1 MSVRFAINEK
11 VLFRGKPHTILAE
24 PQNLEFVMLKDS
36 ETSKPVRAAF
46 HEVSAA
52 PTEQSHLA
60 KVRELPLDALT
71 PKQQEQAERRYQV
84 IKDLLNVIVD
94 RESIE
99 KASVQND
106 VGVSTIYRWI
116 NRYKVFGNISA
127 LVDQEGKGGKGKSR
141 INEKVSGVIAAQIG
155 KTTLN
160 GLSFRALYVEIQK
173 ICRQRKYAIPS
184 KNTVRRFIHAVDERE
199 RVKRIK
205 GPRTAAEKYDPV
217 PGTMHE
223 EVAPLHW
230 VEIDHTIA
238 DIMLV
243 DDETGEV
250 IGRPWVTVVLDIYS
264 RAVLGFFASF
274 QAPGCF
280 GTGVALVNAMLP
292 KDRLLIEYGLDPKL
306 WPCWGKMKL
315 VRCDNAREFKS
326 DMLKVA
332 CKHYDINFEFRAVA
346 KPRHGAFI
354 ERWMG
359 TFALR
364 LKDVRGATSVS
375 REMRKNFK
383 PEKEACLTLSQFQ
396 EWLTLMI
403 IHYNNEVHSSIG
415 MTPVEKWQHGLFNEV
430 NGIGFPPRMEDT
442 RQLRLDFAPTVMRTI
457 RPNGVRINHMFYYDL
472 PFVSFI
478 GLDKRKKYVFKRDPR
493 DVSKIYFLDPVEK
506 QYHEIPFSYHSAPK
520 CISLWEIDGIVKQ
533 LKADGKV
540 PDPKS
545 ISELYE
551 RRKSL
556 EENAQKQTKTNLKR
570 KAMNSTLA
578 KEKADAKSAAS
589 EKPEKTKLMI
599 INRDE
604 EITPFEVYVKRS
616 FK

>member
-1 MSVRFAINEK
+1 MSVRFVVNET
-11 VLFRGKPHTILAE
+11 VLFRGKPHTILAA

-36 ETSKPVRAAF
+36 ETGKPVRAAF
-46 HEVSAA
+46 HEISPSPLEESPAA
-52 PTEQSHLA
+52 I
-60 KVRELPLDALT
+60 VRDLPVDAMT
-71 PKQQEQAERRYQV
+71 PKQKEQAERRYQV
-84 IKDLLNVIVD
+84 IKRLEDGTAD
-94 RESIE
+94 RETVE
-99 KASVQND
+99 KVSAETG
-106 VGVSTIYRWI
+106 VGVSTIYRWL
-116 NRYKVFGNISA
+116 NRYKIFGNISA
-127 LVDQEGKGGKGKSR
+127 LVDQEGKGGKGKPR
-141 INEKVSGVIAAQIG
+141 INDKVSGVIAAHIE

-160 GLSFRALYVEIQK
+160 GLSFRVLYAEIQK

-184 KNTVRRFIHAVDERE
+184 KNTVRRFIKAVDERV
-199 RVKRIK
+199 RVKRIQ
-205 GPRTAAEKYDPV
+205 GPRTAEEKYDPV

-250 IGRPWVTVVLDIYS
+250 IGRPWVTVVLDVYS
-264 RAVLGFFASF
+264 RAILGFFASF

-326 DMLKVA
+326 DMLKAA
-332 CKHYDINFEFRAVA
+332 CKHYDIDFEFRAVA

-354 ERWMG
+354 ERWMK

-383 PEKEACLTLSQFQ
+383 PEKEASLTLSQFQ
-396 EWLTLMI
+396 EWLTLMV

-430 NGIGFPPRMEDT
+430 NGIGFPPRMDDT
-442 RQLRLDFAPTVMRTI
+442 RKLRLDFAPTIMRTI
-457 RPNGVRINHMFYYDL
+457 QPNGVRINHMFYYDL

-478 GLDKRKKYVFKRDPR
+478 GLDNSRKYVFKRDPR
-493 DVSKIYFLDPVEK
+493 DVSKIYFLHPTERE
-506 QYHEIPFSYHSAPK
+506 YHEIPFSYHSAPK
-520 CISLWEIDGIVKQ
+520 CISLWEIEGIVKQ

-551 RRKSL
+551 RRKNL
-556 EENAQKQTKTNLKR
+556 EENAQKQTKKNLKL
-570 KAMNSTLA
+570 KAMNSTLV
-578 KEKADAKSAAS
+578 KEKKDAKSTAS
-589 EKPEKTKLMI
+589 EKPEKPKLMTT
-599 INRDE
+599 NRDE